1 MHHTIWHAQTLL
13 GEVDLPHGAFVAGH
27 LRAAPAY
34 EAIAEI
40 VRASTDAFLHLGL
53 FHTANRRPQASSN
66 ETDRWARAIERAAD
80 LQLAIANAEGI
91 FVETHFINL
100 LEPLTDGV
108 VVLVS
113 LSEAAVGARSGP
125 PQQDPLRALRATIRT

>member
-13 GEVDLPHGAFVAGH
+13 GDVDLPRGAFVAGH

-34 EAIAEI
+34 ESIAEI
-40 VRASTDAFLHLGL
+40 VRASTDAFLNLGL
-53 FHTANRRPQASSN
+53 FYAVNRATRASSI
-66 ETDRWARAIERAAD
+66 EEEYWARAVERAAN
-80 LQLAIANAEGI
+80 LELAMANAEGN
-91 FVETHFINL
+91 FVETRFINL

-113 LSEAAVGARSGP
+113 LSEAAAGARSAP
-125 PQQDPLRALRATIRT
+125 LQQDPLRVLRAAMRT